1 MNGHSSL
8 KLFFLHC
15 EKVLRPKS
23 DERSSYLVVSLV
35 QNTDDPSCVEGRQAG
50 AVFTQSVQSCSLV
63 GLCHDL
69 AVPVRLCAGC

>member
-1 MNGHSSL
+1 MDILLS
-8 KLFFLHC
+8 LHC

-50 AVFTQSVQSCSLV
+50 RRSVHTVSPVVFISRAVS
-63 GLCHDL
+63 
-69 AVPVRLCAGC
+69 